1 MFLSK
6 LLLTFAI
13 IFGIIFLVNFLL
25 SKFLKTER
33 RRIFSY
39 DYVSPFHK
47 KIDWTIRVILACTMF
62 YFIFRM
68 SVYESTSFDNMLLII
83 ASLVVIPDIT
93 RSIFEWI
100 HKQRKEAIITISNC
114 GLFFLIVFVFLQ
126 FEVYKLY
133 G

>member
-6 LLLTFAI
+6 LLLTYAI
-13 IFGIIFLVNFLL
+13 IFGIFFLVNFLL

-39 DYVSPFHK
+39 SYVSPFHK
-47 KIDWTIRVILACTMF
+47 KIDWTIRIVLACTMF
-62 YFIFRM
+62 YFIFKM
-68 SVYESTSFDNMLLII
+68 SVNESIPFEHLLLII
-83 ASLVVIPDIT
+83 AGLVVIPDLV
-93 RSIFEWI
+93 RSIFEWV
-100 HKQRKEAIITISNC
+100 HKQRKDAIITMSNC

-126 FEVYKLY
+126 FEVYTLY

>member
-1 MFLSK
+1 MFISK

-13 IFGIIFLVNFLL
+13 IFGLIFLVNFLL

-33 RRIFSY
+33 RKIFSY
-39 DYVSPFHK
+39 GYVSPFHK
-47 KIDWTIRVILACTMF
+47 KIDWTLRIILACTMF

-68 SVYESTSFDNMLLII
+68 SVNESIPFDNMLLII
-83 ASLVVIPDIT
+83 AGLVVIPDIT
-93 RSIFEWI
+93 RSIFEWT

-126 FEVYKLY
+126 FEIYKIY
-133 G
+133 T